1 MTADKGRR
9 LGRGLEA
16 LISRAPTRA
25 PAQAAEAAADAQRAL
40 VESTVGVVEAST
52 SPYRVLP
59 LAKIRPNP
67 LQPRKEFREEELAD
81 LEASLRVSGLLQPIT
96 VREARR
102 GGGFEL
108 IAGERRFRAAQRL
121 GWTEIPAVV
130 RDVDDR
136 LLLSLAMVENLQRSD
151 LNPIE
156 EAEGYDQ
163 LVREF
168 SLTQQEVADIV
179 GKDRSTVAN
188 TLRLLALPAS
198 VRRLVWDGALT
209 VGHARALLGLGDA
222 LRMADLAK
230 TVVAE
235 GLSVRDVEQRVRTAV
250 RPERP
255 STVTPNVDSRSAEV
269 RRIEDRLRKHL
280 GTDARIVQAGRS
292 SKGELRIPFYGV
304 EDFERMLE
312 LILGPEQDS

>member
-1 MTADKGRR
+1 LLA
-9 LGRGLEA
+9 LG
-16 LISRAPTRA
+16 
-25 PAQAAEAAADAQRAL
+25 
-40 VESTVGVVEAST
+40 
-52 SPYRVLP
+52 
-59 LAKIRPNP
+59 KIRPNP

-96 VREARR
+96 VRPAPR
-102 GGGFEL
+102 GDGFEL

-130 RDVDDR
+130 RDVDDK

-163 LVREF
+163 MIREF
-168 SLTQQEVADIV
+168 ALTQQEVADIV

-209 VGHARALLGLGDA
+209 VGHARALLGLGDTTK
-222 LRMADLAK
+222 MADLAR
-230 TVVAE
+230 VIVAE
-235 GLSVRDVEQRVRTAV
+235 GLSVRDVEQRVRTEAKP
-250 RPERP
+250 RAGNKQGSP
-255 STVTPNVDSRSAEV
+255 SDSRSAEV
-269 RRIEDRLRKHL
+269 RRLEDELRKHL
-280 GTDARIVQAGRS
+280 GTDVRILQSGKSA
-292 SKGELRIPFYGV
+292 KGELRIPFYNA
-304 EDFERMLE
+304 EDFERLLE
-312 LILGPEQDS
+312 LLLGVERSA